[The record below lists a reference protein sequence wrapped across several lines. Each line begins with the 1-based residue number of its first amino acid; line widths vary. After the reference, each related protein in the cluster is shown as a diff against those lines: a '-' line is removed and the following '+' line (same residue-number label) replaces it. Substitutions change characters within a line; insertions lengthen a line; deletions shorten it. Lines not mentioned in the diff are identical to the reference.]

1 LAIAAAA
8 CVSLGWAQDTEKITL
23 PFSNPAGPH
32 KLVVN
37 ALQGS
42 VTVKGYE
49 GRDVIVEYSPGAGP
63 GINRGNRRRP
73 AEPPPPGMHRIG
85 GNRDFDMTESNNT
98 VTLKT
103 GMFAPVGNVVI
114 QTPADTSVTVK
125 TMAGQAIN
133 IDNISGEVDA
143 NNMNGTV
150 TITNASGAVVA
161 HSMNGKVVALLNRVP
176 PDKMMSFSTMN
187 GDVDVTLPADSK
199 ATFKMRADNGDIFTD
214 FDVKL
219 ETQSAPQVEE
229 EKDKNGRTR
238 RRVRADGTETGSVN
252 GGGPE
257 MKFTTYN
264 GRIVIHKK

>member
-1 LAIAAAA
+1 M
-8 CVSLGWAQDTEKITL
+8 

-32 KLVVN
+32 KLVVD

-63 GINRGNRRRP
+63 VINRGNRRRP

-85 GNRDFDMTESNNT
+85 GNRDLDMTESNNT

-103 GMFAPVGNVVI
+103 GMFAPFGNVVI

-125 TMAGQAIN
+125 TLARRAIN
-133 IDNISGEVDA
+133 IDNISGEIEA

-150 TITNASGAVVA
+150 TISNASGAVVA
-161 HSMNGKVVALLNRVP
+161 HSMNGKVVASLNRVP

-199 ATFKMRADNGDIFTD
+199 ATFKMHADNGDIITD

-219 ETQSAPQVEE
+219 KARSAPQVEE
-229 EKDKNGRTR
+229 EKDKNDQTIHRL
-238 RRVRADGTETGSVN
+238 RVDGTETGSVN